1 MPGVSTQIQDEGATH
16 SVTHSAG
23 KTSADAESDHGNK
36 DSLVDRSAS
45 TSHSQKEEPATEEKV
60 NPVNDGPYLEATS
73 KTAEDD
79 HEARLESAT
88 ALLGLLVPGGVSS
101 PTSHKKSKVE
111 RKSSLSSAERK
122 TTGRAR
128 SIPERWTS
136 PVAVPK
142 KHKAKVEAVKS
153 GSHRR
158 TVLPLKKNAASSS
171 KLNSAEATISLV
183 SKMSKH
189 HRDSSSSDVL
199 NQATHKQDRRKS
211 ASSEV
216 TAVGLTR
223 EKIVRIVT
231 GRPPRRQAAT
241 LAMTKLATPLILESN
256 EPPSTRK
263 VVQSSEETTAKKKS
277 SAATEDIEFNDEEH
291 AAKSVEPGAKRK
303 AMQSSAE
310 PTAKKKRTIAKKSSA
325 ATDDNEFNDEEHAAK
340 SGEPGVS
347 KKRKAVQSST
357 AKKRTAVADDNTFS
371 GRERAVKSE
380 NGAGDPKKVSFK
392 NSLPGHWDLSKINRL
407 KPIVDN
413 VDFDEMVEQ
422 VKIEFADLCQ
432 PEELRKEGLP
442 NSGSVKDSDS
452 RFETG
457 FVDFLA
463 FRKIYGHAIVPKIFP
478 ERPSLGRWTQ
488 FVRRW
493 RTRKDETR
501 LTPSRRRRLDEVGF
515 VWDAKSHPDY
525 KIVQGTVK
533 QVDEH
538 WEKMFQTLLE
548 YKAKNGHCN
557 VPKEKHF
564 EEVPAVCSCCLVVLF
579 RDLVVFSS
587 N

>member
-36 DSLVDRSAS
+36 DSLVDRSVS
-45 TSHSQKEEPATEEKV
+45 TSHSQKEEPATEENG
-60 NPVNDGPYLEATS
+60 NPVSNGPYLEESS
-73 KTAEDD
+73 KSAEDD

-128 SIPERWTS
+128 SIPERWTN
-136 PVAVPK
+136 PIAAPK
-142 KHKAKVEAVKS
+142 RHNAKVEAVKS
-153 GSHRR
+153 GSLSRHRR
-158 TVLPLKKNAASSS
+158 TVFPLKKNAASSS
-171 KLNSAEATISLV
+171 KLNSAEATISPV
-183 SKMSKH
+183 SKTSKH
-189 HRDSSSSDVL
+189 RSDSTSSEDLDTYDSSSSHVL
-199 NQATHKQDRRKS
+199 DQAPHKQDRRKS
-211 ASSEV
+211 ASSEA
-216 TAVGLTR
+216 TPVGLTR
-223 EKIVRIVT
+223 EEIVRIVT

-241 LAMTKLATPLILESN
+241 LAMTKLATPLILESD

-263 VVQSSEETTAKKKS
+263 VVQSSEGTTTKKKS
-277 SAATEDIEFNDEEH
+277 SAATEDIEYNDEEH
-291 AAKSVEPGAKRK
+291 AAQSDEPGGKRK
-303 AMQSSAE
+303 AMQSSAG
-310 PTAKKKRTIAKKSSA
+310 PTAKKKRATVKKSSA
-325 ATDDNEFNDEEHAAK
+325 ATDGNELNDEEHAAK
-340 SGEPGVS
+340 CDEPGVS

-392 NSLPGHWDLSKINRL
+392 NSLPRHWDLSKINRL
-407 KPIVDN
+407 KPLVDN

-432 PEELRKEGLP
+432 PDELRKEGLP
-442 NSGSVKDSDS
+442 NSESVKDSDS

-515 VWDAKSHPDY
+515 VWDAKSHPDF

-564 EEVPAVCSCCLVVLF
+564 EEVPAVCSM
-579 RDLVVFSS
+579 
-587 N
+587 